1 MEEIIFDSEEVLFTF
16 EGNNYS
22 AMVDF
27 YGEETWKIIDVMIWN
42 DTEQSWVSPFFPKD
56 KKELTKFMNNEID
69 THGNMNPPIGRT
81 ITMTSK
87 QEKILE
93 TIIYFLERYKKAVT
107 KSESST
113 GFEDMV
119 FTEMIDTIKEVRAEN
134 KRLNDL
140 NKPKILKGEDNE

>member
-1 MEEIIFDSEEVLFTF
+1 MAITF
-16 EGNNYS
+16 LKLP
-22 AMVDF
+22 
-27 YGEETWKIIDVMIWN
+27 TP
-42 DTEQSWVSPFFPKD
+42 Q
-56 KKELTKFMNNEID
+56 
-69 THGNMNPPIGRT
+69 NMNPQIGRT

-134 KRLNDL
+134 KRLSEL
-140 NKPKILKGEDNE
+140 NKPKILKGEENEFRKQNKALEEKVETMDMLTQSLKSELKKAIEDIEELSAAYDIKLLREGLTDL

>member
-1 MEEIIFDSEEVLFTF
+1 
-16 EGNNYS
+16 
-22 AMVDF
+22 
-27 YGEETWKIIDVMIWN
+27 
-42 DTEQSWVSPFFPKD
+42 
-56 KKELTKFMNNEID
+56 
-69 THGNMNPPIGRT
+69 MNPPIGRT

-134 KRLNDL
+134 KRT
-140 NKPKILKGEDNE
+140 

>member
-1 MEEIIFDSEEVLFTF
+1 
-16 EGNNYS
+16 
-22 AMVDF
+22 
-27 YGEETWKIIDVMIWN
+27 
-42 DTEQSWVSPFFPKD
+42 
-56 KKELTKFMNNEID
+56 
-69 THGNMNPPIGRT
+69 
-81 ITMTSK
+81 MTSK

-134 KRLNDL
+134 KRLSEL
-140 NKPKILKGEDNE
+140 NKPKILKGEENE

>member
-1 MEEIIFDSEEVLFTF
+1 
-16 EGNNYS
+16 
-22 AMVDF
+22 
-27 YGEETWKIIDVMIWN
+27 
-42 DTEQSWVSPFFPKD
+42 
-56 KKELTKFMNNEID
+56 
-69 THGNMNPPIGRT
+69 
-81 ITMTSK
+81 MTSK

-140 NKPKILKGEDNE
+140 NNPKILKGEESEGIRTKNKGFRREN

>member
-1 MEEIIFDSEEVLFTF
+1 MAITF
-16 EGNNYS
+16 LKLP
-22 AMVDF
+22 
-27 YGEETWKIIDVMIWN
+27 TP
-42 DTEQSWVSPFFPKD
+42 Q
-56 KKELTKFMNNEID
+56 
-69 THGNMNPPIGRT
+69 NMNPQIGRT

-134 KRLNDL
+134 KRLSEL
-140 NKPKILKGEDNE
+140 NKPKILKGEENE